1 MSRGRATTLACRLA
15 VAYQTAGMRSLGGPG
30 LSHGI
35 EATASS
41 SLPYIL
47 TQLLQR
53 NTMQVDLRL
62 LKIILSSILILM
74 VIVPFSYAPC
84 FMY

>member
-30 LSHGI
+30 LSYGI

-53 NTMQVDLRL
+53 DAMQVDLRL
-62 LKIILSSILILM
+62 LNIDSSSML
-74 VIVPFSYAPC
+74 
-84 FMY
+84 